1 LKFGPRAGETPS
13 SQHPNLDSL
22 QVFGFGHP
30 LSKGPSAGVILSQ
43 QHPKVVS
50 LQDFCFLLLHI
61 LGFFAANTSTMGV
74 VSHTSV
80 LPSGA
85 PLSVV
90 DDQMSNSSVWV
101 LPVNSVV
108 GSVLPGDSVLAG
120 DSVLPVNSVVLS
132 VTPTVSVL
140 PSEELTGDTV
150 LPTASVVP
158 SELPSTSVLIPV
170 VSISSVVTSE
180 LPDISVVKTEGAS
193 VVLFV
198 VSTS

>member
-22 QVFGFGHP
+22 QVFGFGQP

-120 DSVLPVNSVVLS
+120 DSVVLS

-140 PSEELTGDTV
+140 PSEELAGDTV
-150 LPTASVVP
+150 LPTVSVVP

-170 VSISSVVTSE
+170 VSISSVVISE

>member
-22 QVFGFGHP
+22 QVFGFGQP

-120 DSVLPVNSVVLS
+120 DSVVLS

-140 PSEELTGDTV
+140 PSEELAGDTV

>member
-22 QVFGFGHP
+22 QVFGFGQP

-120 DSVLPVNSVVLS
+120 DSVVLS

-140 PSEELTGDTV
+140 PSEELAGDTV
-150 LPTASVVP
+150 LPTVSVVP

>member
-1 LKFGPRAGETPS
+1 MKFGPRAGETPS

-22 QVFGFGHP
+22 QVFGFGQP

-120 DSVLPVNSVVLS
+120 DSVVLS

-140 PSEELTGDTV
+140 PSEELAGDTV
-150 LPTASVVP
+150 LPTVSVVP